1 MKNLLTSFVGRAAL
15 SFTVAGRR
23 APSRSI
29 HIAVL
34 GLLAAA
40 GTASATVTTLNGN
53 AADYHI
59 TLPEGNGAI
68 NAQAGIGSPGRLGT
82 FRETRNPPSGRIEGE
97 RRAIFEFDLASLQP
111 LGPTIT
117 SANFSLFLPSQ
128 ASAVPTHDADLWGST
143 SNRSSLK
150 NFDSVGAT
158 DEFADASYQLIAPK
172 IFENVIPPSYNQRY
186 GKDITAFLQAR
197 YTDFLSNNA
206 NRYVFFRLQVEP
218 NVAVVNSFY
227 EIVSGDGVA
236 AQVPMIEVNVIPAP
250 SAAALLGVAGLLA
263 ARRRR

>member
-1 MKNLLTSFVGRAAL
+1 MKQNLMSLVGRTAGDRARSL
-15 SFTVAGRR
+15 STT
-23 APSRSI
+23 
-29 HIAVL
+29 IAIV
-34 GLLAAA
+34 GLLAIT

-68 NAQAGIGSPGRLGT
+68 NAQAGISGNGRLGT
-82 FRETRNPPSGRIEGE
+82 FRETRNPPIGRIEAE

-117 SANFSLFLPSQ
+117 SANFSLFLPTQ

-143 SNRSSLK
+143 ANRSALM

-158 DEFADASYQLIAPK
+158 DEFDAASYQLIAPK
-172 IFENVIPPSYNQRY
+172 IFEDVIPPSYNKRY

-197 YTDFLSNNA
+197 YTDFLNNNA

-218 NVAVVNSFY
+218 NAAGVNSFY
-227 EIVSGDGVA
+227 EIVSGDGAA
-236 AQVPMIEVNVIPAP
+236 AQVPQIEVNVIPAP
-250 SAAALLGVAGLLA
+250 GAAALLGVAGLLA
-263 ARRRR
+263 TRRRR